1 MLCYV
6 MLCYV
11 MLCYVMLCYVMLC
24 YVMLYYIIL
33 YYIIL
38 YYIILYYI
46 ILYYKAVR
54 SYITQYP
61 ILGLHKCFIPLHPGR
76 RVERSTIRDFAWDH
90 SATLQLI
97 REALLVHQW
106 STSVYNQVRIA
117 QLNAWQRYRSNGLSQ
132 GSTRQH
138 GNRTRVVSIESQ
150 MFQPLHHSAPQN
162 THTMT

>member
-24 YVMLYYIIL
+24 YVMLCYVILYYIIL

-46 ILYYKAVR
+46 ILQGGKVLYNAVSNFR
-54 SYITQYP
+54 AAQM
-61 ILGLHKCFIPLHPGR
+61 LHTLHPGR

-97 REALLVHQW
+97 REAYLYTNVHQCLQPG
-106 STSVYNQVRIA
+106 TH
-117 QLNAWQRYRSNGLSQ
+117 RSAECMA
-132 GSTRQH
+132 T
-138 GNRTRVVSIESQ
+138 V
-150 MFQPLHHSAPQN
+150 
-162 THTMT
+162 